1 MRAAID
7 QARGITKDR
16 ANKGLNL
23 FNIMVAAVN
32 VAAERDEAP
41 MLTLDSVLSR
51 IVIAV
56 AAWDERCAMPLFLSA
71 RLHREDVSQ
80 RDRGVIFTRPD
91 VGMTRAVKCGDPPQ
105 MPSLG
110 GFHAGVSSSCH

>member
-71 RLHREDVSQ
+71 RLHRKNMSQ
-80 RDRGVIFTRPD
+80 GEGVIILSGANVRVVLP
-91 VGMTRAVKCGDPPQ
+91 GK
-105 MPSLG
+105 G
-110 GFHAGVSSSCH
+110 GNAMALPL